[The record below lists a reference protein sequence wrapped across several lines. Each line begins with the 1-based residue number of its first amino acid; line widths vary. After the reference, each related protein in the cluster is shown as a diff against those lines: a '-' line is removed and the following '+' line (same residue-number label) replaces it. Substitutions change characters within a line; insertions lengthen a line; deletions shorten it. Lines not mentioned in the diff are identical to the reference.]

1 MTPATPDQ
9 REKIAQATQDLAARL
24 KIPAEEITLV
34 DVVQIVWRDG
44 SLGCPQ
50 PGMMYTQALVEG
62 MRIRLSAGEVIYH
75 YHSSKRGQ
83 PFLCERPS
91 AEGSLPGSLT
101 TK

>member
-1 MTPATPDQ
+1 MTPAKPTLP
-9 REKIAQATQDLAARL
+9 EKVAHAIQDLANRQ
-24 KIPAEEITLV
+24 KIPPEEITLV
-34 DVVQIVWRDG
+34 DVVEVVWRDG

-62 MRIRLSAGEVIYH
+62 MRIRLSVGEMIYH
-75 YHSSKRGQ
+75 YHSSKRGR
-83 PFLCERPS
+83 PFLCESPF

>member
-9 REKIAQATQDLAARL
+9 REKIAQAIQDLANRL
-24 KIPAEEITLV
+24 KIPPEEITLV
-34 DVVQIVWRDG
+34 DVVEVVWRDG

-62 MRIRLSAGEVIYH
+62 MRIRLSVGEVIYH
-75 YHSSKRGQ
+75 YHSSKRGR
-83 PFLCERPS
+83 PFLCKSPYVD
-91 AEGSLPGSLT
+91 GSLPGSLT